1 MSVQIDATQPRSISP
16 YLASLSLVYVWAAD
30 AMYGVNESIG
40 SNDTWSEWACTNNVG
55 TMRYPGGTASY
66 HNWEDPSGLM
76 GETTH
81 DPSFDEHHERV
92 DGSQWMS
99 LAEYLDLCDRIP
111 GVVPL
116 IGINY
121 NDHGERYTNESAS
134 IAKAER
140 LVQYVV
146 SRGYTGVFCEAA
158 RPKLINKLTR
168 RLVRSSVKPRCSLHP
183 AHLTASSTLAAVD
196 YIGNEDAVT
205 SDDNHPRWKAHV
217 AAVKAVDPSCKTIFN
232 QNGLGS
238 SGLQRFLD
246 NVGTLDDGNTVV
258 DVAEFHGKWPFGGAP
273 SSIDAKGECPCAFT
287 TSEWLNE
294 VPLVEHKT
302 GKTWRDRQAEVRA
315 KADSMGRP
323 DLLIANN
330 EFGLGKSANLADF
343 NRFTK
348 SLVNVELAMEMF
360 IAGFDMAVFWDNA
373 ASGMDDKKLTT
384 ASEGYRFNPVEMG
397 LRWLFAA
404 AGTTYLPLSSSNARV
419 HGFAAVTDATP
430 FLRVYLINKM
440 EEEQEVTIV
449 LDADGSL
456 PALESGVAMVDTA
469 DHWGEAQLLSVVCGT
484 ATPFACTV
492 ALPAISFASLQ
503 AAPQPTSSDVSAV
516 VSLSAD
522 VVSTSQA
529 LMIDLEPD
537 VRTTLL
543 TLLIF
548 LLVCGSGICFFALR
562 NRRKIDNRLEERI
575 QSSRRLRRIEE
586 KVQRIEQRFIKRRVP
601 NVVPAMSVAVQSSSE
616 ILDASMSAAVVTSP

>member
-146 SRGYTGVFCEAA
+146 SRGYTGVFY
-158 RPKLINKLTR
+158 
-168 RLVRSSVKPRCSLHP
+168 
-183 AHLTASSTLAAVD
+183 

-302 GKTWRDRQAEVRA
+302 GKTWRDRHAEVRA

>member
-1 MSVQIDATQPRSISP
+1 VSVQIDATQPRSISP

-146 SRGYTGVFCEAA
+146 SRGYTGVFY
-158 RPKLINKLTR
+158 
-168 RLVRSSVKPRCSLHP
+168 
-183 AHLTASSTLAAVD
+183 